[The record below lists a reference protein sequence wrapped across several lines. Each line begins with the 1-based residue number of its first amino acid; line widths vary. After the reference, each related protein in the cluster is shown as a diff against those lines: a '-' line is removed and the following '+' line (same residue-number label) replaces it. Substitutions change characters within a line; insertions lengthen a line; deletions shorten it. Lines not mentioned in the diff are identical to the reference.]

1 MKKVNYVVLE
11 ETVDLVKLREE
22 VQRINVA
29 KEEGVSEDK
38 IQGLLKLEKAP
49 SEILAD
55 FEKFNIY
62 CTVEEALERINKE
75 TKRNITMK
83 RPTILKLINDGIIKA
98 ARGPKRHGF
107 FIFKDS
113 LEQYIAEQNLT
124 KEDLMEQLK
133 KAQER
138 IAELEALLE
147 GKAPEGEKSQP
158 KTSGRGKGSKKTE
171 VTGNV
176 SKS

>member
-113 LEQYIAEQNLT
+113 LEQYITEQNLT
-124 KEDLMEQLK
+124 KEDLIEQLK

-138 IAELEALLE
+138 IAELEEMLV
-147 GKAPEGEKSQP
+147 GKAPEGKATQP
-158 KTSGRGKGSKKTE
+158 KTGGRGSRGSKKKDETA
-171 VTGNV
+171 T
-176 SKS
+176 K